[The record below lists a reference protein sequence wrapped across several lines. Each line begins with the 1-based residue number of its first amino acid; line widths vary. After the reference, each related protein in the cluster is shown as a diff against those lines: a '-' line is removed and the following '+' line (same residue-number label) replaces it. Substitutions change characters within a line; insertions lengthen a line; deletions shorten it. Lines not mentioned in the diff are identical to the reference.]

1 MVKKK
6 GKSSSKKKSK
16 GNIKRASSNNTTT
29 STKSAIDKEEPCP
42 EGGWVLAKKNASK
55 ALKEERSH
63 ENILHLARAY
73 CKLRLWKKL
82 EKLTSAELKQ
92 LQTEQV
98 QQKQEEKSPNVVKEI
113 TLLHQESQKNLAKR
127 TGWGMMRFTN
137 NCLFEEEL
145 DTSIVN
151 NETYNNLNL
160 LHNAVINGDLIMMEH
175 LIALGA
181 AIDYPT
187 EEKPSYYTGTLSASE
202 SCPYGS
208 TALLIACSSLAMY
221 GSMPRAHLRAM
232 MQQMPQL
239 AETLEGNLECAIQL
253 VKLGAD
259 CNVKLKIGNH
269 AYGNPLTS
277 MQKQFGLDNKSAY
290 ELAIAS
296 KKTELVKVM
305 QTFQDINKRIELVH
319 CRCGSRLPWKECHAA
334 SVKKH
339 CMTNDDDNDPQIK
352 WRFSPLAACFCN
364 NRGDDNVRK
373 TYYKCCWQDESRFQ
387 DDSNGEL
394 VGQLVTPI
402 VDDVSRQFAKDLKF
416 LKDRAAERG
425 EIDMPIMPEM
435 TREKYCEFYRNL
447 NDALWEQMLDSID
460 PDRIS
465 IIRKWDRAVWVDVM
479 ERIER
484 YFVWNDLH
492 WSLSKSEL
500 CARTEEWNAAVSQYC
515 SDKELVDDD
524 KDNIIKMY
532 TVSSCA
538 RCANPDCSNIECN
551 VKEYPKCSRCE
562 KVAYCSRDCQAK
574 HWKKHK
580 LRCCS

>member
-16 GNIKRASSNNTTT
+16 GNVKRASSNNTTS

-42 EGGWVLAKKNASK
+42 EGGWVLEKKNASK
-55 ALKEERSH
+55 ALKEEMSH
-63 ENILHLARAY
+63 ENTLRLARAY

-82 EKLTSAELKQ
+82 EKLTSAESLKQ
-92 LQTEQV
+92 LQAEQV

-127 TGWGMMRFTN
+127 TCWGMMRFTN
-137 NCLFEEEL
+137 NCLFEEDL
-145 DTSIVN
+145 DISIVDHHL
-151 NETYNNLNL
+151 YNNLNL

-187 EEKPSYYTGTLSASE
+187 EEKPSYYTGSASE
-202 SCPYGS
+202 SCPHGS
-208 TALLIACSSLAMY
+208 TALLIACSTLAMY
-221 GSMPRAHLRAM
+221 GSMPRAQLRAM

-239 AETLEGNLECAIQL
+239 AQTLEGNLECAIQL

-269 AYGNPLTS
+269 TGFVVS

-334 SVKKH
+334 SVKH
-339 CMTNDDDNDPQIK
+339 CSTNDDDNGPQTVN
-352 WRFSPLAACFCN
+352 WRFSPLAVCFCK
-364 NRGDDNVRK
+364 NRGDNNVRK

-387 DDSNGEL
+387 DDSNG
-394 VGQLVTPI
+394 QL
-402 VDDVSRQFAKDLKF
+402 F

-425 EIDMPIMPEM
+425 ESDMPIMPGM

-460 PDRIS
+460 PDKIS
-465 IIRKWDRAVWVDVM
+465 IVRKWDRAVWVDIM

-500 CARTEEWNAAVSQYC
+500 CARTDEWNAAVTQYC
-515 SDKELVDDD
+515 SDKELADDD

-538 RCANPDCSNIECN
+538 RCANPDCSNVECN
-551 VKEYPKCSRCE
+551 VKEYAKCSRCE

-580 LRCCS
+580 LRCRA